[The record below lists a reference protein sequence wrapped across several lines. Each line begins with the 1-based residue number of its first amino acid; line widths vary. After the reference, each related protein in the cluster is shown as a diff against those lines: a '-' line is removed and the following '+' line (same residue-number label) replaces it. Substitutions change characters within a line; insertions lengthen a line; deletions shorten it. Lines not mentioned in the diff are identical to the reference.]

1 MRTKAELKTLVLR
14 SLRSQGFSVRKGR
27 IAEGKDRDKAVLRNL
42 HATAVQ
48 HRIEQAKAGLRRHE
62 SDLIRKIASGEDV
75 CPAHIQPK
83 LVEVEPESFDEL
95 LFRYARLHWSIP
107 VSAGYGRRIRFVV
120 YDEANCKLVGVIGL
134 GDPVFALGPRDKWI
148 GWGMEARRERL
159 QCTMDAFVLGAVPP
173 YSHLLCGKLVAM
185 LLASNEVRSAFR
197 RKYRGQTSIMSGR
210 PLDGR
215 LALVSTTSALG
226 RSSVYNRIKFKGQ
239 NVFTSVGFTMG
250 SGEFQFSNGIYR
262 DLRNFGSRYCSA
274 TAKNETWGIG
284 FRNKREVLR
293 KVLPRLGLSG
303 DLLYHQ
309 VEREVFV
316 VPLASNSQAFLCGD
330 HERLHWFDRSAADI
344 FSWFR
349 DRWLLPRAQR
359 DMRFKSFDREAFRL
373 WPNRGRL

>member
-1 MRTKAELKTLVLR
+1 MRTKAELKKLVLR
-14 SLRSQGFSVRKGR
+14 SLRSQGFSIRKGR
-27 IAEGKDRDKAVLRNL
+27 IAENNGRDKAVLRSL

-48 HRIEQAKAGLRRHE
+48 HRIEQAKSGLRRHE
-62 SDLIRKIASGEDV
+62 SELLGKIASGPDV
-75 CPAHIQPK
+75 SPAHMRPR
-83 LVEVEPESFDEL
+83 LVEVEADSFDEL

-107 VSAGYGRRIRFVV
+107 VSAGYGRRLRFVV
-120 YDEANCKLVGVIGL
+120 YDEANDKLIGIIGL
-134 GDPVFALGPRDKWI
+134 GDPVFALGPRDRWV
-148 GWGMEARRERL
+148 GWDIEARRKRL

-185 LLASNEVRSAFR
+185 LLASNEVRHAFK
-197 RKYRGQTSIMSGR
+197 RKYQGQTSIVSGR

-215 LALVSTTSALG
+215 LALISTTSALG

-239 NVFTSVGFTMG
+239 DVFKSVGFTMG
-250 SGEFQFSNGIYR
+250 SGEFQFSNGVYR
-262 DLRNFGSRYCSA
+262 DLRSFGSRYCSA

-316 VPLASNSQAFLCGD
+316 VPLASNSQAFLRGD
-330 HERLHWFDRSAADI
+330 HERLRWFNRSAADI

-349 DRWLLPRAQR
+349 DRWLLPRAER
-359 DMRFKSFDREAFRL
+359 DASFMSFEKEAFRL
-373 WPNRGRL
+373 WPSHGSL